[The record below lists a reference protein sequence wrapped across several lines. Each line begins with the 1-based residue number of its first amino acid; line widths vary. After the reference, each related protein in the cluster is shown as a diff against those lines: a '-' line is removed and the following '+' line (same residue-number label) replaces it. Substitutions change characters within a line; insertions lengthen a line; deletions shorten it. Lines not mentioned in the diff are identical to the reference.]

1 MHKKRTGVLI
11 KCLVYGAFAVVL
23 LVLQSSRA
31 TGVSLW
37 TASANF
43 MPFLVAALALYENP
57 YMAGGVG
64 FFAGLLLSV
73 HSSTIEGLASF
84 WLAIFGVAYSYLAEL
99 FFRNNIVLSILGGM
113 GCLAVGEL
121 CKYVFYYMLV
131 HGVGFGA
138 GMLTLLGSLILSVPF
153 GVLVCYIVRWIS
165 RKFSEDER

>member
-1 MHKKRTGVLI
+1 MHKHKTGVLI
-11 KCLVYGAFAVVL
+11 KSLVYGALAVVL

-43 MPFLVAALALYENP
+43 MPFLVAALAIYENP
-57 YMAGGVG
+57 YMAGGIG

-73 HSSTIEGLASF
+73 HSPTIEGLAAF
-84 WLAIFGVAYSYLAEL
+84 WLAIFGVGYAYLAEL

-131 HGVGFGA
+131 HGVDVGA

-153 GVLVCYIVRWIS
+153 GVIVCYMVRWIS